1 MTNHDKLDFGTDE
14 VHNFGGAAVPG
25 VKWKMF
31 IAVWMLLGINLVFL
45 YVGPVKGF
53 MFPEGARL
61 ILFHVPCA
69 WLATLCYVVG
79 AVYAIKFLTGA
90 SKMKPAELESTDFK
104 VAASMELGLLF
115 SILTTITGSIFA
127 KLQWGMFWN
136 WDPRETSIVIICS
149 LFAAYI
155 VLRSAV
161 TDPDKR
167 ARLCS
172 AYALVAIIPGLFL
185 IWVLPRI
192 VDTLHEGANSAVIGG
207 GLGGGYRLVMY
218 FFVLP
223 SYIGTFIWL
232 FQLRVRSAKLVEG
245 RFA

>member
-1 MTNHDKLDFGTDE
+1 MTTQAIDDFEDE
-14 VHNFGGAAVPG
+14 EYHNFGGASVPG
-25 VKWKMF
+25 VKWKMAT
-31 IAVWMLLGINLVFL
+31 AVWMFIAINLVFL
-45 YVGPVKGF
+45 YVGPVQGF
-53 MFPEGARL
+53 MFPDGARL

-69 WLATLCYVVG
+69 WLATVCYVVG

-90 SKMKPAELESTDFK
+90 TKLDSRMREMTDFK

-127 KLQWGMFWN
+127 KLQWGMYWN
-136 WDPRETSIVIICS
+136 WDPRETSIIIICS
-149 LFAAYI
+149 LFAAYV
-155 VLRSAV
+155 VLRSAI

-192 VDTLHEGANSAVIGG
+192 VETLHEGANNAIVGG

-218 FFVLP
+218 LFVMP
-223 SYIGTFIWL
+223 AYIGTFVWL
-232 FQLRVRSAKLVEG
+232 FQLRVRSARLIEG
-245 RFA
+245 RFS

>member
-1 MTNHDKLDFGTDE
+1 MTNQAIDNLEDE
-14 VHNFGGAAVPG
+14 EYHNFGGASVPG
-25 VKWKMF
+25 VKWKMAT
-31 IAVWMLLGINLVFL
+31 AVWMFIAINLVFL

-53 MFPEGARL
+53 MFPDGARL

-69 WLATLCYVVG
+69 WLATVCYVVG
-79 AVYAIKFLTGA
+79 AVYAIKFLAGA
-90 SKMKPAELESTDFK
+90 SKLDPRMREMTDFK
-104 VAASMELGLLF
+104 VSASMELGLLF

-127 KLQWGMFWN
+127 KMQWGMFWN
-136 WDPRETSIVIICS
+136 WDPRETSIIIICS
-149 LFAAYI
+149 LFAAYV
-155 VLRSAV
+155 VLRSAI

-192 VDTLHEGANSAVIGG
+192 VETLHEGANDGIVGG

-218 FFVLP
+218 LFVLP
-223 SYIGTFIWL
+223 AYIGTFVWL
-232 FQLRVRSAKLVEG
+232 FQMRVRCARLIEG
-245 RFA
+245 RFS